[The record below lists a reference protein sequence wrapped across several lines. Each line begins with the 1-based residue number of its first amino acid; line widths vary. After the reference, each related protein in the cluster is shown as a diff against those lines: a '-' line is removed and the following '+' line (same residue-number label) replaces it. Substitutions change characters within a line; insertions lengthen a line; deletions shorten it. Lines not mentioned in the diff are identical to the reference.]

1 MNNSSNA
8 ASGSAPSSES
18 STLGGTPS
26 SGAPASAASTIEIT
40 DKAVKEIK
48 RIIAGDPESAGSY
61 LRVQV
66 VGGGC
71 SGMSYKL
78 GFDKAA
84 ISASDKKFAKD
95 GVEVIID
102 PKSFLYLAGTTLD
115 FTDGLNGTGFVFS
128 NPNAKR
134 TCGCGSSFS

>member
-1 MNNSSNA
+1 MIM
-8 ASGSAPSSES
+8 
-18 STLGGTPS
+18 L
-26 SGAPASAASTIEIT
+26 T

-48 RIIAGDPESAGSY
+48 RLQEADASAQGKP

-78 GFDKAA
+78 GFDNEPTNEL
-84 ISASDKKFAKD
+84 DKTFEKD
-95 GVEVIID
+95 GISLIVD
-102 PKSFLYLAGTTLD
+102 NKSYLFITGTELD
-115 FTDGLNGTGFVFS
+115 FSDGLNGKGFVFN

-134 TCGCGSSFS
+134 SCGCGSSFST